1 MSSSCPAGTLHGTH
15 TLVGGDSKMNEI
27 YSLSDDAK
35 PVKNKAGQAMGGG
48 QIGRE
53 GRRIVI
59 LERLKGPFY

>member
-35 PVKNKAGQAMGGG
+35 PVKNKAGQAVGGG
-48 QIGRE
+48 
-53 GRRIVI
+53 
-59 LERLKGPFY
+59 RLGVRVGGLLF